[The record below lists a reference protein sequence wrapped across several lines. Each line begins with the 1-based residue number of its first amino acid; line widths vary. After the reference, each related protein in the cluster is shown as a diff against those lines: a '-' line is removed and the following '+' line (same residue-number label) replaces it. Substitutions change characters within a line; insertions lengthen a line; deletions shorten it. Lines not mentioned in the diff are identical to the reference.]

1 MSKNSTPRKRPNI
14 SFLKNNILSKN
25 NNTNFSSFI
34 NIFEENNN
42 TNNTNITN
50 ISNYFSQKNQDKK
63 YYLLAKKINLKSS
76 KNNYYSTAVRNI
88 FYDHNLYLENSYQGN
103 KIIIGKNRK
112 IFKELKEPNKEIYD
126 SYDFFIRQNKR
137 RKTIINNNKID
148 QKNNLSFISKK
159 SVRKSKSFND
169 KIKEK
174 LKEIEKI
181 LNTTQSSISYR
192 PKGELRQFYL
202 SDNELKLIYNEVKER
217 EKKNKNKNIEFIL
230 NKTGENNIR
239 NLLYLQERILKKKK
253 NKLKINQEILD
264 KIMNKTFKEKKNIL
278 MEKYSPSILINK
290 KKIDKEL
297 TKFNIFNN
305 THVNIDTK
313 KWSYNLRKNKNE
325 EEKNKNNFQKEIIY
339 YNKNLF
345 TMENNG
351 INNNKYIRRN
361 LFRKIIKKKYEE
373 NKKENINKNNGNDFS
388 FLQNLYIQGKNLLNH
403 EIKSAKELIG
413 KKKRLIQYNFNP
425 DEISSILLAQSNPKD
440 TALTPKAVINS
451 MEIHNIK

>member
-1 MSKNSTPRKRPNI
+1 MSKNSTPRKHLNV

-50 ISNYFSQKNQDKK
+50 ISNYFSQKNKDKK

-137 RKTIINNNKID
+137 RKTIINNNKND
-148 QKNNLSFISKK
+148 PKNNSSFISKK

-192 PKGELRQFYL
+192 PKGEFRQFYL

-290 KKIDKEL
+290 KKLI
-297 TKFNIFNN
+297 
-305 THVNIDTK
+305 
-313 KWSYNLRKNKNE
+313 KN
-325 EEKNKNNFQKEIIY
+325 
-339 YNKNLF
+339 
-345 TMENNG
+345 
-351 INNNKYIRRN
+351 
-361 LFRKIIKKKYEE
+361 
-373 NKKENINKNNGNDFS
+373 
-388 FLQNLYIQGKNLLNH
+388 
-403 EIKSAKELIG
+403 
-413 KKKRLIQYNFNP
+413 
-425 DEISSILLAQSNPKD
+425 
-440 TALTPKAVINS
+440 
-451 MEIHNIK
+451 

>member
-1 MSKNSTPRKRPNI
+1 MSKTSTPRKRLNV

-137 RKTIINNNKID
+137 RKTLINNNNKND
-148 QKNNLSFISKK
+148 QKN
-159 SVRKSKSFND
+159 SFND

-230 NKTGENNIR
+230 NKTGKNYIR

-253 NKLKINQEILD
+253 IKLKFNQEIID
-264 KIMNKTFKEKKNIL
+264 KIMNKTFKEKK
-278 MEKYSPSILINK
+278 
-290 KKIDKEL
+290 
-297 TKFNIFNN
+297 IF
-305 THVNIDTK
+305 
-313 KWSYNLRKNKNE
+313 
-325 EEKNKNNFQKEIIY
+325 
-339 YNKNLF
+339 
-345 TMENNG
+345 
-351 INNNKYIRRN
+351 
-361 LFRKIIKKKYEE
+361 
-373 NKKENINKNNGNDFS
+373 
-388 FLQNLYIQGKNLLNH
+388 
-403 EIKSAKELIG
+403 
-413 KKKRLIQYNFNP
+413 
-425 DEISSILLAQSNPKD
+425 
-440 TALTPKAVINS
+440 
-451 MEIHNIK
+451 

>member
-1 MSKNSTPRKRPNI
+1 MSKNSTPRKHLNV

-50 ISNYFSQKNQDKK
+50 ISNYFSQKNKDKK

-137 RKTIINNNKID
+137 RKTIINNNKND
-148 QKNNLSFISKK
+148 PKNNSSFISKK

-217 EKKNKNKNIEFIL
+217 EKKI
-230 NKTGENNIR
+230 
-239 NLLYLQERILKKKK
+239 
-253 NKLKINQEILD
+253 KI
-264 KIMNKTFKEKKNIL
+264 KI
-278 MEKYSPSILINK
+278 
-290 KKIDKEL
+290 KI
-297 TKFNIFNN
+297 
-305 THVNIDTK
+305 
-313 KWSYNLRKNKNE
+313 
-325 EEKNKNNFQKEIIY
+325 
-339 YNKNLF
+339 
-345 TMENNG
+345 
-351 INNNKYIRRN
+351 
-361 LFRKIIKKKYEE
+361 
-373 NKKENINKNNGNDFS
+373 
-388 FLQNLYIQGKNLLNH
+388 
-403 EIKSAKELIG
+403 
-413 KKKRLIQYNFNP
+413 
-425 DEISSILLAQSNPKD
+425 
-440 TALTPKAVINS
+440 
-451 MEIHNIK
+451 